1 LVLNFFAPDYYS
13 SIKQYQEYMVQ
24 NKSLGDPLKQTYR
37 NLALGNDDFIQ
48 KIKAI
53 IENQKNS
60 REIPITNSTNS
71 YHP

>member
-1 LVLNFFAPDYYS
+1 
-13 SIKQYQEYMVQ
+13 MVQ
-24 NKSLGDPLKQTYR
+24 NKSLEDPLKQTYR

-48 KIKAI
+48 KVKAI